1 MSEDTSSTN
10 IIAFRLNALEE
21 MMAKTHEDLLA
32 KLDIIIEK
40 QQLRDTAIALEKQ
53 KREQMQTELSKLEK
67 RTFVVEST
75 LTKLQ
80 ISMAEK
86 LGPGALAGA
95 AVAFAVEVT
104 RFLIMGE

>member
-1 MSEDTSSTN
+1 MSEDTPSTN
-10 IIAFRLNALEE
+10 IIAFRLDALEE

-53 KREQMQTELSKLEK
+53 KREQMQVDFAKLEK
-67 RTFVVEST
+67 RTFIVEST
-75 LTKLQ
+75 LTRLQ

-86 LGPGALAGA
+86 LGPGALAGG
-95 AVAFAVEVT
+95 AVALAIEAA
-104 RFLIMGE
+104 RFLINGE